1 MLTLSTW
8 RIGKV
13 AVIHCAGRIV
23 RSDAAFRLR
32 AAVAQQREAL
42 VVLLDLSG
50 VQALDSGGLGML
62 IFVQMW
68 THDRGIQLKV
78 FDPVAGVRRS
88 LERTRS
94 AARPPP
100 ARWLRR
106 EVMLLNLDQRRSS
119 SNGKSQGALALV
131 GFPGACM
138 PGSWT
143 LFDLNASLKR
153 LRSQRPER

>member
-1 MLTLSTW
+1 MLTLSAW
-8 RIGKV
+8 RIGRV

-32 AAVAQQREAL
+32 DAVARQREAL

-50 VQALDSGGLGML
+50 VQALDGGGLGML
-62 IFVQMW
+62 IFLQMW

-94 AARPPP
+94 AAAAVEIAATDEVLSLLGWGLEELQ
-100 ARWLRR
+100 ARA
-106 EVMLLNLDQRRSS
+106 RRS
-119 SNGKSQGALALV
+119 A
-131 GFPGACM
+131 
-138 PGSWT
+138 
-143 LFDLNASLKR
+143 
-153 LRSQRPER
+153 